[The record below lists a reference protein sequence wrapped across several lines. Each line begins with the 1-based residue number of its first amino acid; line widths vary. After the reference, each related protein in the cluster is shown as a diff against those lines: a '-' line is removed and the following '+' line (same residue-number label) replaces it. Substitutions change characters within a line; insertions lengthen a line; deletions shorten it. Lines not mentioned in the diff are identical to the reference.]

1 MKEKE
6 IENILKNMKFGEP
19 IHFSTTNTDEQ
30 IEVERVLV
38 GLDEGW
44 MIIFQGERKVLKDMD
59 DAVNFLSRHWNLNL
73 KHWIQGQYEDLN
85 EIIDLGEY

>member
-6 IENILKNMKFGEP
+6 VTNILKKMKVGEP

-30 IEVERVLV
+30 IEVERVFV

-44 MIIFQGERKVLKDMD
+44 MIIYQGERKVLKNLD
-59 DAVNFLSRHWNLNL
+59 DAVSFLSKHWNLNL
-73 KHWIQGQYEDLN
+73 KHWIRGQYEELN
-85 EIIDLGEY
+85 DMIDLGEY